1 MRKGANPMLIT
12 GKMICTIVV
21 RANWARLAMTG
32 SMMTVLGVTLR
43 DTIVVLTLD

>member
-1 MRKGANPMLIT
+1 MRKGANPILIT

-32 SMMTVLGVTLR
+32 SMMTDPGVSLR
-43 DTIVVLTLD
+43 CTIVRFALD